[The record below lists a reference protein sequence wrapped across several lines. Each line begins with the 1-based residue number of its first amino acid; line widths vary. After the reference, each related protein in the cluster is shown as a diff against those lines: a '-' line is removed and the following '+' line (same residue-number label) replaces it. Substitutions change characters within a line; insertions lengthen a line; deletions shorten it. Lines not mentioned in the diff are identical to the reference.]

1 MSYYT
6 RNTFSAIPWTND
18 FDQLL
23 NPGDPVIVVSTGY
36 SHSVHVR
43 TGTFAGVYLNKKGEV
58 VSVSVDNLKDRR
70 YSYKTREYEDVFEK
84 RAFPNKRVYKLA

>member
-6 RNTFSAIPWTND
+6 RNTFSRIPWTND

-23 NPGDPVIVVSTGY
+23 NPGDPVIVVSTSY

-43 TGTFAGVYLNKKGEV
+43 TGTFAGVYLNEKGEV

-70 YSYKTREYEDVFEK
+70 YNYKAREYQDVLEK
-84 RAFPNKRVYKLA
+84 RAFPLKRVYKLA